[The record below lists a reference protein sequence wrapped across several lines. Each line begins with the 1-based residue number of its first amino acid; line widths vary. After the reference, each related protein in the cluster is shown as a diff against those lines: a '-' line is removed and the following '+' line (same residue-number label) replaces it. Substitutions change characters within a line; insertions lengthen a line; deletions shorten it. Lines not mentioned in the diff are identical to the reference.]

1 VKSVKSVKIYYLIKA
16 LSRARAHFAVNR
28 ISFLDLSVLR

>member
-16 LSRARAHFAVNR
+16 LSRARAHFALNR
-28 ISFLDLSVLR
+28 IGF